1 VKRAAQRRIVGR
13 QVAKIMISRFSSC
26 ASLSR
31 RPHIVLSFQYVSGCC
46 INSSSFPNSSSPA
59 VSSTSDVQSTS
70 SSSPFAAAKNKLPT
84 VVVVGS
90 GWAGYRVAHDLNKTL
105 FNVKV
110 ISPRNHFL
118 FTPLL
123 PSTAVGTLE
132 FRAIQEPVR
141 TIPGIDYYQ
150 AEVTSIDFGNQRIHC
165 SDIFQ
170 HKYDFDLQYDSLILA
185 PGAETNTFNIKGIQ
199 ENEGKTVFFLKQLS
213 HSRGIRNRLIDC
225 FERAASPGV
234 VDNETKKCLL
244 TFLVVGGGPTSIEFA
259 AELYD
264 FLTNDVKKWY
274 PDLLPF
280 VSVKIIE
287 TTDHILG
294 SFSLGLVN
302 YVENLFVKRQIELVT
317 AHSVKEIRDD
327 NVAVLNDGT
336 TICFGL
342 MVWSTGIKQVPFITS
357 LSKEKVAKFSNHKL
371 KIDDYLHVLSVKRS
385 QMEGNDPKKVVEE
398 YDLINNGRVYA
409 LGDCA
414 GHVERPLPALAQ
426 VASQQGK
433 YIAKQLNYY
442 GIKAMAKS
450 TNLPILPGGAR
461 LKADCK
467 PFQYTHLGSMAQV
480 GQWKGVYD
488 SPHTGRV
495 IISHPF
501 LSVCFDFFLSSWFRR
516 WCCS

>member
-1 VKRAAQRRIVGR
+1 
-13 QVAKIMISRFSSC
+13 MISRFSSSV

-31 RPHIVLSFQYVSGCC
+31 KSQNGLSFQYASRCI
-46 INSSSFPNSSSPA
+46 INSSRSITSSSS
-59 VSSTSDVQSTS
+59 VSSTSTEQATDSA
-70 SSSPFAAAKNKLPT
+70 SPSVVKNKRPT
-84 VVVVGS
+84 VVVVGC

-150 AEVTSIDFGNQRIHC
+150 AEVTSIDFENQRIHC

-170 HKYDFDLQYDSLILA
+170 HKYDFDLKYDSLILA
-185 PGAETNTFNIKGIQ
+185 PGAETNTFNIKGIA

-234 VDNETKKCLL
+234 ADNEMKKSLL

-274 PDLLPF
+274 PDLLPY

-302 YVENLFVKRQIELVT
+302 YVENLFITRKIELVT

-327 NVAVLNDGT
+327 NIAVLNDGS

-357 LSKEKVAKFSNHKL
+357 LSKEKIAKFSNHKL
-371 KIDDYLHVLSVKRS
+371 KIDDYLHVLNVKRS
-385 QMEGNDPKKVVEE
+385 QIDATDPKKSVEE

-442 GIKAMAKS
+442 GIETMGKA
-450 TNLPILPGGAR
+450 TNLPTLPGGAR
-461 LKADCK
+461 LKAEPK

-488 SPHTGRV
+488 SPHTGDAPV
-495 IISHPF
+495 
-501 LSVCFDFFLSSWFRR
+501 
-516 WCCS
+516 